1 MNLTLNYEGLLAPQ
15 KQHAVDLLNSLHL
28 NGVAFDSSQT
38 GCGKT
43 YVAAWIAKN
52 FNAPVVVICPKVVK
66 KTWDTVLSVF
76 GIKAHLVIN
85 YEKITRGN
93 TAHYTYTKTEYDK
106 SKYWWESKGIN
117 VNFPDNA
124 LVIVDEVHK
133 AKGLNSLNSELITAI
148 KNAGMN
154 LLMLSA
160 TAATNVTEMKSFG
173 FVTNLHN
180 GDQFRNWTLTNGVT
194 YNKYGAMVWDNS
206 MAECQVGL
214 KNIHNSLV
222 NVMKVSSRMTRDMFG
237 SIFPDNRISADSF
250 DLGVNTAKLQAV
262 YNNMDAELNA
272 LDTRSKSYKEHHF
285 AILMKARRHSE
296 LLKIPTMVDWI
307 ADMFDEGISPVVFF
321 NFDDTRAAIENRLS
335 KLKKFDGLIARVVG
349 GQSEKQR
356 NQDIEDFQC
365 DKKRVLLVNTAA
377 GNSGLSAHDLN
388 GKFPR
393 HTLINPNWSAI
404 MTVQALGR
412 CHRANGKSQVIQ
424 RFLFAA
430 DTVEERMRQKVQT
443 RIHNIDL
450 LNDGDLSYEVDLY
463 NK

>member
-1 MNLTLNYEGLLAPQ
+1 MNYEGLLEPQ
-15 KQHAVDLLNSLHL
+15 KNHAVSLLNSLHL

-52 FNAPVVVICPKVVK
+52 FNAQVVVICPKVVK
-66 KTWDTVLSVF
+66 KTWETVLSKF

-85 YEKITRGN
+85 YEKITRGH
-93 TAHYTYTKTEYDK
+93 TPHYTYDRAEYDK
-106 SKYWWESKGIN
+106 SKYWWESKGIS

-133 AKGLNSLNSELITAI
+133 AKGLHSLNSELITAI

-160 TAATNVTEMKSFG
+160 TAATNVTEMKAFG
-173 FVTNLHN
+173 FATNLHN
-180 GDQFRNWTLTNGVT
+180 GSQFRNWTLINGVK
-194 YNKYGAMVWDNS
+194 YNNYGSMVWDS
-206 MAECQVGL
+206 SLTECQMGL
-214 KNIHNSLV
+214 KNIHNSLA
-222 NVMKVSSRMTRDMFG
+222 NVMQMSSRMTRDMFG
-237 SIFPDNRISADSF
+237 TIFPDNRISADSF
-250 DLGVNTAKLQAV
+250 DLGANTTKLQSV
-262 YNNMDAELNA
+262 YDNMNAELDA

-285 AILMKARRHSE
+285 AVIMKSRRLSE
-296 LLKIPTMVDWI
+296 LLKVPTMVDWI
-307 ADMFDEGISPVVFF
+307 EEMYDEGISPVVFF

-356 NQDIEDFQC
+356 NADVEDFQR
-365 DKKRVLLVNTAA
+365 DSKRVMLINISA
-377 GNSGLSAHDLN
+377 GNSGLSCHDLN

-412 CHRANGKSQVIQ
+412 AHRAEGKTPVIQ

-430 DTVEERMRQKVQT
+430 DTIEEKMRQKIQVK
-443 RIHNIDL
+443 INNIDL
-450 LNDGDLSYEVDLY
+450 INDGDLSFEIDL
-463 NK
+463 N